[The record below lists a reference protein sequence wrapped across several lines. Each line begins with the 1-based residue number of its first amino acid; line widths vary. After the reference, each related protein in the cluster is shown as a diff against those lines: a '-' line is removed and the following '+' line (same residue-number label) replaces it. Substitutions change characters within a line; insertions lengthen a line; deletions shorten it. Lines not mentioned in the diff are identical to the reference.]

1 MQVFMKIFLIVV
13 AILIAGA
20 VLGLMKESRGGGGY
34 GALGVI
40 ITMALF
46 VEIKAIWSYDINKLK
61 EKNTNEIDKLEVEI
75 GNDKNFK

>member
-1 MQVFMKIFLIVV
+1 MKVFLIVV

-20 VLGLMKESRGGGGY
+20 VLGLMKESRGGDGY

-46 VEIKAIWSYDINKLK
+46 FEIKAIWSYDINKLK